1 MSTFIRTSVLALTI
15 VAALAAPSAVFAQGG
30 PFVPV
35 VDIRLNPKFDR
46 YLRMFDT
53 FMQDFD
59 DTFGDALPNGRTDS
73 LRDLISGSD
82 PQGLAATPCA
92 TRDPIDEVYMLSDGP
107 WNWAYETSTE
117 TGGFIYLD
125 SEIDVRVNKSAS
137 LRCLLQELVE
147 WEKLGLNLQIHAL
160 LKQYISDAQTK
171 QLSNQLRDQITA
183 ANLNWAKRGIE
194 VNNAGVVS
202 TQPVYV
208 TNVNRYL
215 TDRTGRE
222 VEDVVDRVA
231 SSPTDPQGS
240 YGMCQ
245 PLRLRAAQNVAAN
258 QRDNAQDPFDTAKSK
273 LECTADKPGVG
284 IVSNEN
290 DLLALYQDANSATGP
305 GVFGVLEN
313 IYQEPQNWSL
323 PAQSMS
329 NAQAESQVTSAKT
342 DFNTQF
348 DAGVLGTEECSG
360 TTGDPRCVTANRT
373 ISSPSGARNADTISR
388 MSGQGTSQVS
398 EGNFL
403 DAHATGEAP
412 EDQDNLIS
420 SGGLLNYDTAP
431 LASQNTAVNSLI
443 EEFQNV
449 IDFSYYD
456 TSWHDDDNSVYSWS
470 GGDDAQE
477 IPFHTREW
485 AIAAMFMIYD
495 QMRFNDSNPTT
506 ATAQGTSGTSGVP
519 QDTYYFDP

>member
-1 MSTFIRTSVLALTI
+1 MSTFIRTSVLTLTI
-15 VAALAAPSAVFAQGG
+15 IAAIGAPSMVFAQGG

-59 DTFGDALPNGRTDS
+59 DTFGDPLPDGTTDS

-82 PQGLAATPCA
+82 PQGLAAEPCA
-92 TRDPIDEVYMLSDGP
+92 TRDPIDEVYMTEDGP
-107 WNWAYETSTE
+107 WKWADAST
-117 TGGFIYLD
+117 TAAGGFIYRDTELD
-125 SEIDVRVNKSAS
+125 VKVNKSAS

-160 LKQYISDAQTK
+160 LKEYISDAQTK

-222 VEDVVDRVA
+222 VEDVTDRVA
-231 SSPTDPQGS
+231 SSPTDPEGS
-240 YGMCQ
+240 YGMCE
-245 PLRLRAAQNVAAN
+245 PFRLRAAQNVAEN
-258 QRDNAQDPFDTAKSK
+258 NRDSAQDPFDSAKSK
-273 LECTADKPGVG
+273 LECTATNPGNG
-284 IVSNEN
+284 IVANES
-290 DLLALYQDANSATGP
+290 DLRTLYQNANDPAGP
-305 GVFGVLEN
+305 GVFGVMRN
-313 IYQEPQNWSL
+313 MRQQPQNWSL
-323 PAQSMS
+323 TGQSMAD
-329 NAQAESQVTSAKT
+329 AQAESQVQSAKR

-348 DAGVLGTEECSG
+348 DQGVLGTEECSG
-360 TTGDPRCVTANRT
+360 VTGDPRCVTANRT
-373 ISSPSGARNADTISR
+373 VSSPSGARNADTISR
-388 MSGQGTSQVS
+388 MGAQGTEQVS
-398 EGNFL
+398 EGNML

-420 SGGLLNYDTAP
+420 SGGLLNYDTEP
-431 LASQNTAVNSLI
+431 LASQQTYVNNLI
-443 EEFQNV
+443 EELQNV

-456 TSWHDDDNSVYSWS
+456 TSWHDDDNAVYSWS
-470 GGDDAQE
+470 GGDDDQE

-495 QMRFNDSNPTT
+495 QMRFSASNPTT
-506 ATAQGTSGTSGVP
+506 ATAQDTSTPSGDP
-519 QDTYYFDP
+519 GDTYYFDP

>member
-1 MSTFIRTSVLALTI
+1 MSTFIRTSVLTLAILTT
-15 VAALAAPSAVFAQGG
+15 VGVPSVVFAQGG

-59 DTFGDALPNGRTDS
+59 DTFGDRLPNGTTDS

-82 PQGLAATPCA
+82 PQGLAAEPCA
-92 TRDPIDEVYMLSDGP
+92 TRDTIEPVMKYNDGP
-107 WNWAYETSTE
+107 WAWALASTSASGG
-117 TGGFIYLD
+117 TGDIYDVDELD
-125 SEIDVRVNKSAS
+125 GLQVNKSAS

-222 VEDVVDRVA
+222 VEDVTDRVA
-231 SSPTDPQGS
+231 AGPTDPEGS

-245 PLRLRAAQNVAAN
+245 PLRLRTAQNVAQI

-273 LECTADKPGVG
+273 LECTLDKPGVG

-290 DLLALYQDANSATGP
+290 DLLALYQDANSTAGP

-313 IYQEPQNWSL
+313 IYQEPQNWAL
-323 PAQSMS
+323 PAQSMAD
-329 NAQAESQVTSAKT
+329 AQANEQVQSAQR

-360 TTGDPRCVTANRT
+360 VTGDQRCVTANRT
-373 ISSPSGARNADTISR
+373 ISSPSGARNADTIQR
-388 MSGQGTSQVS
+388 LSGQGTEQVS
-398 EGNFL
+398 EADTL
-403 DAHATGEAP
+403 SQHAIGTPP

-420 SGGLLNYDTAP
+420 TGGLLNYDTAP
-431 LASQNTAVNSLI
+431 LANQQTYVNYLVK
-443 EEFQNV
+443 EFNNV
-449 IDFSYYD
+449 IDFAYFD
-456 TSWHDDDNSVYSWS
+456 TSHAEWTGGEAGDN
-470 GGDDAQE
+470 AQE
-477 IPFHTREW
+477 IPFHTRDW
-485 AIAAMFMIYD
+485 AIASMLMIYD
-495 QMRFNDSNPTT
+495 EMRFDQSNPAE
-506 ATAQGTSGTSGVP
+506 ATSVTPGGNTE
-519 QDTYYFDP
+519 YYDP